1 VCLFKHSF
9 ALVAPLSLTKYNG
22 PALPRCKDIGVGCLR
37 RREKSGANE
46 TQSSGIRSFQ
56 EKMADQS
63 PPERY
68 KADMPQIPGVTTPG
82 VRPNPLN
89 NPAIRVAAGLVA
101 ALIVLYFGGRWLLRP
116 QHNDLPVA
124 EPPPKIEVPAPAP
137 DPAAAMPHTS
147 EQRPDIATI
156 AEMSAPWSYK
166 QFFMPSP
173 IAGTDVPAMLIRLPS
188 SSASQASGYW
198 AFSLKAP
205 YGDCTL
211 EFVSDLTKLKSDY
224 DYSAARHPMVGN
236 PCTRTVFDPTKLF
249 NLPGDVWVR
258 GLIVQGSDLRPPLG
272 IEVKVQGKTIQ
283 AVRME

>member
-1 VCLFKHSF
+1 M
-9 ALVAPLSLTKYNG
+9 
-22 PALPRCKDIGVGCLR
+22 DIGVGFFGR
-37 RREKSGANE
+37 RGKSGANE
-46 TQSSGIRSFQ
+46 IQSTGIRSFQ
-56 EKMADQS
+56 ENMPDQS

-82 VRPNPLN
+82 ARPNPLN
-89 NPAIRVAAGLVA
+89 NPALRLVFGLLGV
-101 ALIVLYFGGRWLLRP
+101 LIVVYFGARWLLRP
-116 QHNDLPVA
+116 QHSDLPVA

-147 EQRPDIATI
+147 EQRPDIATV
-156 AEMSAPWSYK
+156 AEMSAPWSSK

-173 IAGTDVPAMLIRLPS
+173 LTGDDVPAMLIRLPS
-188 SSASQASGYW
+188 SSASQDSGYW

-211 EFVSDLTKLKSDY
+211 EYVSDLTKLKTDY
-224 DYSAARHPMVGN
+224 DYKAARHPMVGN

-249 NLPGDVWVR
+249 NLPGNVWVR